1 MQSIQERV
9 RQLLRE
15 QATVVA
21 DVTTLPQEADLYE
34 AGLTSLSAVDLMLAI
49 EQTFDF
55 VFPDHF
61 LNRRT
66 FSSIGSI
73 AAVVERL
80 TADAAA

>member
-1 MQSIQERV
+1 MQSIQQRV

-15 QATVVA
+15 HGTIAA
-21 DVTTLPQEADLYE
+21 DVDSLAPEADLYE

-55 VFPDHF
+55 MFPDDA

-66 FSSIGSI
+66 FASIGSI

>member
-1 MQSIQERV
+1 MQSIQQRV

-15 QATVVA
+15 HGTIVV
-21 DVTTLPQEADLYE
+21 DVDSLAPEADLYE

-55 VFPDHF
+55 MLPDDA

-66 FSSIGSI
+66 FASIGSI

>member
-1 MQSIQERV
+1 MQSVQQRV

-15 QATVVA
+15 HGTINA
-21 DVTTLPQEADLYE
+21 DVDSLSPEADLYE

-49 EQTFDF
+49 EQIFDLL
-55 VFPDHF
+55 FPDDV

-66 FSSIGSI
+66 FASIEAI
-73 AAVVERL
+73 TAVVERL

>member
-1 MQSIQERV
+1 MQSIQQCV

-15 QATVVA
+15 HGTINA
-21 DVTTLPQEADLYE
+21 DVDGLAPEADLYE

-49 EQTFDF
+49 EQTFDLL
-55 VFPDHF
+55 FPDDA

-66 FSSIGSI
+66 FASIGAI

>member
-1 MQSIQERV
+1 MQSIQQRV

-15 QATVVA
+15 HGTIIA
-21 DVTTLPQEADLYE
+21 DVDGLAPEADLYE

-49 EQTFDF
+49 EQNFDLM
-55 VFPDHF
+55 FPDDA

-73 AAVVERL
+73 TAIVERM